1 MSQSLLGGKPHDCL
15 LACEP
20 GLDSFETDNAESLP
34 LTRFSNP
41 LVQFEVIDP
50 IYIGLKG

>member
-1 MSQSLLGGKPHDCL
+1 MER
-15 LACEP
+15 LA

-41 LVQFEVIDP
+41 LVQFEVIDL
-50 IYIGLKG
+50 IHIGSKGGSLSRLQSVSS